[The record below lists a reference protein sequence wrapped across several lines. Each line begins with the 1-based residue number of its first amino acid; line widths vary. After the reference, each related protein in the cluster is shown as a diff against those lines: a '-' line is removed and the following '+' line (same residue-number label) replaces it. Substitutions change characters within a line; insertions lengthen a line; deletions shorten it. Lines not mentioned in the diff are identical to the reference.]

1 MVGGVVIPIQQE
13 GAQDKAFSRVW
24 TMHFGNVSRPK
35 ALPIIK
41 HKVNDIMNLN
51 VRWNTRRRMIV
62 KSIVGAY
69 TSKYA

>member
-1 MVGGVVIPIQQE
+1 
-13 GAQDKAFSRVW
+13 
-24 TMHFGNVSRPK
+24 MHFGNVSRPK